1 MWHSSRVPHAQR
13 KEDAPLERALSTTD
27 ATLVTVGA
35 TLGTG
40 IFLTTAAVAQSAP
53 DPRGILLLW
62 LCGGLLALAGALTYA
77 ELGSMFTEAGG
88 QYVYLKEAYG
98 PLVGFLFG
106 WASFFIIMTGGV
118 AVLAVGFGEYLGG
131 FLPFFSSTHPLWSV
145 PLPGGAVWT
154 ATGAQL
160 AGAIAIVGLTAVNY
174 VGVVAGTRF
183 QNVVTAAKI
192 LALVAL
198 GGAGLF
204 LRARPG
210 TFVQGPSILP
220 MGLAAAG
227 VGMIAVQWTYDG
239 WYGATFMA
247 GEMKDPA
254 RSLPRGIITGTA
266 IVTALYLLMNVVYL
280 RALPVAEL
288 ARTPRVAEASALALF
303 GAAGG
308 RMISALVLVT
318 IFGCLASTILYPP
331 RIYMPMSRDG
341 LFFAALGR
349 VHPVY
354 RTPAASLVAQGIWG
368 VALTFS
374 GTYEQLY
381 TYVIFAV
388 FLFHAATGLAVV
400 VLRRRMP
407 DVPRKFRVPAYPWI
421 PLLFVGACLLLV
433 ANTFLEKPLES
444 GIGLGFLA
452 IGIPAYLF
460 WRRRSFVRVRE
471 TR

>member
-1 MWHSSRVPHAQR
+1 MPSQTTPD
-13 KEDAPLERALSTTD
+13 DALLVRALSSRD

-40 IFLTTAAVAQSAP
+40 IFLTTAAVATSAP

-62 LCGGLLALAGALTYA
+62 LAGGLLALAGALTYA
-77 ELGSMFTEAGG
+77 ELGSMFPTAGG

-98 PLVGFLFG
+98 PLPGFLFG
-106 WASFFIIMTGGV
+106 WVSFFVIMTGGI
-118 AVLAVGFGEYLGG
+118 AVLAVGFGEYLGA
-131 FLPFFSSTHPLWSV
+131 FLPWFGSAHTLWSV
-145 PLPGGAVWT
+145 PIPFARGAVWT

-160 AGAIAIVGLTAVNY
+160 AGAIAILGLTAINY
-174 VGVVAGTRF
+174 VGVIAGTRF

-192 LALVAL
+192 AALVLL

-204 LRARPG
+204 LPAKPG
-210 TFVQGPSILP
+210 TFVHGPSIFP

-247 GEMKDPA
+247 GEMKDPR
-254 RSLPRGIITGTA
+254 RSLPIGIIAGTS
-266 IVTALYLLMNVVYL
+266 IVTVLYLLMNLVYL

-288 ARTPRVAEASALALF
+288 ANTPRVAEASALALF
-303 GAAGG
+303 GPGGG
-308 RMISALVLVT
+308 RLITTLVLVT

-349 VHPVY
+349 VHPRY

-368 VALTFS
+368 IALTFS

-381 TYVIFAV
+381 TYVVFAV
-388 FLFHAATGLAVV
+388 FLFHAATGAAVM
-400 VLRRRMP
+400 VLRRARP
-407 DVPRKFRVPAYPWI
+407 GAERPFRVPVYPLI
-421 PLLFVGACLLLV
+421 PLLFVGVCLALV
-433 ANTFLEKPLES
+433 VNTLIEKPAES
-444 GIGLGFLA
+444 GVGLGILA
-452 IGIPAYLF
+452 AGVPAYF
-460 WRRRSFVRVRE
+460 YWRRRSGARLVP
-471 TR
+471 

>member
-1 MWHSSRVPHAQR
+1 VPER
-13 KEDAPLERALSTTD
+13 RPEDAPLERALSTTD

-40 IFLTTAAVAQSAP
+40 IFLTTAAVAQAAP

-62 LCGGLLALAGALTYA
+62 LCGGVLALAGALTYA
-77 ELGSMFTEAGG
+77 ELGSMFPEAGG

-98 PLVGFLFG
+98 PLLGFLFG
-106 WASFFIIMTGGV
+106 WASFFIIMTGGI
-118 AVLAVGFGEYLGG
+118 AVLAVGFGEYLGA
-131 FLPFFSSTHPLWSV
+131 FLPFFSTAHPIWSV
-145 PLPGGAVWT
+145 ALPGGGTWT

-160 AGAIAIVGLTAVNY
+160 AGAVAIAGLTAVNY
-174 VGVVAGTRF
+174 IGVVAGTRF

-198 GGAGLF
+198 GGAGL
-204 LRARPG
+204 LLPARPG
-210 TFVQGPSILP
+210 TFVNGPSIFP

-247 GEMKDPA
+247 GEMKNPA
-254 RSLPRGIITGTA
+254 RSLPIGIITGTA
-266 IVTALYLLMNVVYL
+266 IVTALYVLMNFVYL
-280 RALPVAEL
+280 RALPVAEV

-303 GAAGG
+303 GPGGG
-308 RMISALVLVT
+308 RMITALVLVK

-331 RIYMPMSRDG
+331 RIYLPMSRDG

-354 RTPAASLVAQGIWG
+354 RTPGASLVAQAVWGI
-368 VALTFS
+368 ALTFS

-400 VLRRRMP
+400 VLRRRRP
-407 DVPRKFRVPAYPWI
+407 ETPRAFRVPAYPWI
-421 PLLFVGACLLLV
+421 PLLFVAACLVLV
-433 ANTFLEKPLES
+433 GNTLVEKPTES

-452 IGIPAYLF
+452 LGIPAFLF
-460 WRRRSFVRVRE
+460 WRRRRRPVRDIR
-471 TR
+471 

>member
-1 MWHSSRVPHAQR
+1 MRAKPAAD
-13 KEDAPLERALSTTD
+13 DALLVRALSSRD

-62 LCGGLLALAGALTYA
+62 LAGGLLALAGALTYA
-77 ELGSMFTEAGG
+77 ELGSMFPTAGG

-98 PLVGFLFG
+98 PLPGFLFG
-106 WASFFIIMTGGV
+106 WVSFFVIMTGGI
-118 AVLAVGFGEYLGG
+118 AVLAVGFGEYLGA
-131 FLPFFSSTHPLWSV
+131 FLPFFGSGNVLWSV
-145 PLPGGAVWT
+145 PVPFTHAAWT

-160 AGAIAIVGLTAVNY
+160 AGAIAIVGLTAINY
-174 VGVVAGTRF
+174 IGVVAGTGF

-192 LALVAL
+192 GALVLL
-198 GGAGLF
+198 GAAGLF
-204 LRARPG
+204 LKARPG
-210 TFVQGPSILP
+210 TFVLSHSIFP

-247 GEMKDPA
+247 GEMKDPR
-254 RSLPRGIITGTA
+254 RSLPIGIITGTA
-266 IVTALYLLMNVVYL
+266 IVTGLYLLMNVVYL
-280 RALPVAEL
+280 RALPVSEL
-288 ARTPRVAEASALALF
+288 THTPRVAEASALALF
-303 GAAGG
+303 GPSGG
-308 RMISALVLVT
+308 RLITTLVLVT

-349 VHPVY
+349 VHPKY
-354 RTPAASLVAQGIWG
+354 RTPAASLVAQGVWG
-368 VALTFS
+368 IALTFS

-388 FLFHAATGLAVV
+388 FLFHAATGAAVL
-400 VLRRRMP
+400 VLRRTRP
-407 DVPRKFRVPAYPWI
+407 SVDRPFRVPGYPWI
-421 PLLFVGACLLLV
+421 PLLFVAVCLALV
-433 ANTFLEKPLES
+433 GNTLVEKPAES
-444 GIGLGFLA
+444 GVGLA
-452 IGIPAYLF
+452 ILAAGIPAYLF
-460 WRRRSFVRVRE
+460 WRRRTKQAAEAAAR
-471 TR
+471 

>member
-1 MWHSSRVPHAQR
+1 VPPKSEAD
-13 KEDAPLERALSTTD
+13 DALLVRALSSRD

-40 IFLTTAAVAQSAP
+40 IFLTTMNVANSAP

-62 LCGGLLALAGALTYA
+62 LAGGLLALAGALTYA
-77 ELGSMFTEAGG
+77 ELGAMFPTAGG

-98 PLVGFLFG
+98 PLTGFLFG
-106 WASFFIIMTGGV
+106 WVSFFVIMTGGI
-118 AVLAVGFGEYLGG
+118 AVLAVGFGEYLGA
-131 FLPFFSSTHPLWSV
+131 FLPFFGSSHNLWTVPIPFTH
-145 PLPGGAVWT
+145 AAWT

-160 AGAIAIVGLTAVNY
+160 AGAIAIVGLTAINY
-174 VGVVAGTRF
+174 IGVVAGTGF

-192 LALVAL
+192 GALVLL
-198 GGAGLF
+198 GAAGLF
-204 LRARPG
+204 LPAKPG
-210 TFVQGPSILP
+210 TFVNGPSLFP

-247 GEMKDPA
+247 GEMKNPR
-254 RSLPRGIITGTA
+254 RSLPIGIIAGTA
-266 IVTALYLLMNVVYL
+266 IVTALYILMNVVYL

-288 ARTPRVAEASALALF
+288 QKTPRVAEASALALF
-303 GAAGG
+303 GPGGG
-308 RMISALVLVT
+308 RLITTLVLVT

-349 VHPVY
+349 VHPKY

-368 VALTFS
+368 IALTFS

-388 FLFHAATGLAVV
+388 FLFHAATGAAVLI
-400 VLRRRMP
+400 LRRARP
-407 DVPRKFRVPAYPWI
+407 AAERPFRVPAYPWI
-421 PLLFVGACLLLV
+421 PLVFVAVCLALV
-433 ANTFLEKPLES
+433 VNTLLEKPAES
-444 GIGLGFLA
+444 GVGLGIMAVGL
-452 IGIPAYLF
+452 PAYFF
-460 WRRRSFVRVRE
+460 WRRRTKTAAPLAERG
-471 TR
+471 

>member
-1 MWHSSRVPHAQR
+1 MPNALPR
-13 KEDAPLERALSTTD
+13 EDAPLERALSTTD

-40 IFLTTAAVAQSAP
+40 IFLTTAQVAQSAP

-62 LCGGLLALAGALTYA
+62 LAGGVLALAGAVTYA
-77 ELGSMFTEAGG
+77 ELGSMFEGAGG

-106 WASFFIIMTGGV
+106 WVSFFVIMTGGV

-131 FLPFFSSTHPLWSV
+131 FVPWFSTGHRLWSV

-154 ATGAQL
+154 PTGAQL
-160 AGAIAIVGLTAVNY
+160 AGAAAIAGLTAVNY
-174 VGVVAGTRF
+174 VGVVVGTRL
-183 QNVVTAAKI
+183 QNLVTAAKI

-198 GGAGLF
+198 GGIGLF
-204 LRARPG
+204 LPARPG
-210 TFVQGPSILP
+210 TFVNAPSLFP

-239 WYGATFMA
+239 WYGATFMS
-247 GEMKDPA
+247 GEMKKPS
-254 RSLPRGIITGTA
+254 RSLPIGIITGTG
-266 IVTALYLLMNVVYL
+266 IVTGLYMLMNLVYL

-303 GAAGG
+303 GSAGG
-308 RMISALVLVT
+308 RMITALVLVT

-331 RIYMPMSRDG
+331 RIYLPMSRDG

-368 VALTFS
+368 IALTFS

-400 VLRRRMP
+400 VLRRRRP
-407 DVPRKFRVPAYPWI
+407 DAPRPFRVPAYPWI
-421 PLLFVGACLLLV
+421 PLLFVAACLALV
-433 ANTFLEKPLES
+433 GNTLLEKPTES
-444 GIGLGFLA
+444 GIGIA
-452 IGIPAYLF
+452 ILTAGVPAYLF
-460 WRRRSFVRVRE
+460 WRRRASANAGAAR
-471 TR
+471 

>member
-1 MWHSSRVPHAQR
+1 VPEQS
-13 KEDAPLERALSTTD
+13 KLDDALLVRALGSRD

-40 IFLTTAAVAQSAP
+40 IFLTTAAVATSAP

-62 LCGGLLALAGALTYA
+62 LAGGLLALAGALTYA
-77 ELGSMFTEAGG
+77 ELGSMFPTAGG

-98 PLVGFLFG
+98 PLPGFLFG
-106 WASFFIIMTGGV
+106 WVSFFVIMTGGI
-118 AVLAVGFGEYLGG
+118 AVLAVGFGEYLGA
-131 FLPFFSSTHPLWSV
+131 FVPFFGTGNVLWKV
-145 PLPGGAVWT
+145 PLRFGSAAGFAWT

-160 AGAIAIVGLTAVNY
+160 AGAIAIAGLTAINY
-174 VGVVAGTRF
+174 VGVVAGTGF

-192 LALVAL
+192 GALVLL
-198 GGAGLF
+198 GAAGLF
-204 LRARPG
+204 LPAKPG
-210 TFVQGPSILP
+210 TFVNGPSIFP

-247 GEMKDPA
+247 GEMKDPR
-254 RSLPRGIITGTA
+254 RSLPIGIIAGTL

-288 ARTPRVAEASALALF
+288 VKTPRVAEASALALF
-303 GAAGG
+303 GTGGG
-308 RMISALVLVT
+308 RLITTLVLVT

-349 VHPVY
+349 VHHRY
-354 RTPAASLVAQGIWG
+354 RTPAASLVAQAIWG
-368 VALTFS
+368 IALTFS

-388 FLFHAATGLAVV
+388 FLFHAATGAAVV
-400 VLRRRMP
+400 VLRRSRP
-407 DVPRKFRVPAYPWI
+407 EAERTFRVPAYPWI
-421 PLLFVGACLLLV
+421 PLLFVGVCLALV
-433 ANTFLEKPLES
+433 VNTLIEKPAES
-444 GIGLGFLA
+444 GVGLA
-452 IGIPAYLF
+452 ILAAGVPAYLF
-460 WRRRSFVRVRE
+460 WRRRSAAAGAIGGKA
-471 TR
+471 